1 MKIYKKIILGLSLL
15 LLASCDGKLDVIQP
29 DVISAEVALRNLD
42 DLETALFGAY
52 AELRGSGLYGESTL
66 WLPDLLADNLR
77 IGNSNGGGNRRE
89 ANWQYTSG
97 TDIGTWS
104 ASYELIFDANTVI
117 NNADTFEDGDKKNR
131 IVGQAYALRALGHF
145 ELLKYYAEDYG
156 RNSSALGV
164 PIVTSFEIGKPARNT
179 VSEVYDQ
186 IFDDL
191 LLAVGFLNNTDEDP
205 QANGPFYFN
214 ALAANALIARVSLY
228 AGEWQDA
235 VDYATVVIN
244 QRDLA
249 NPTEYATMWTEDAN
263 GEVLF
268 AVAFASTGDGRIGS
282 DLLDNSNPNAPRST
296 FTLSNDMATLYDAV
310 NDIRFNSFVLI
321 NPLNPPGANDQNDDV
336 YLPFKYPGRGGERG
350 LNNAKVLRVS
360 EMYLIRAEAYAN
372 ISGQDALGLAD
383 LNTLRSSRITNYVD
397 ENLSGQS
404 LKDAIQTERRKELVA
419 EGHRWFDLKRINRGV
434 QRGADCR
441 GLTISCTLEAGNF
454 RFVFPIPQS
463 ELDANA
469 NIVQNPGY

>member
-1 MKIYKKIILGLSLL
+1 MKKYKNIILGLSFLL
-15 LLASCDGKLDVIQP
+15 VASCDSKLDVIQP
-29 DVISAEVALRNLD
+29 DVISAEVALQNLE

-77 IGNSNGGGNRRE
+77 IGNSNGGGNRTE

-97 TDIGTWS
+97 SDIGTWS
-104 ASYELIFDANTVI
+104 GAYELIFDANTVI
-117 NNADTFEDGDKKNR
+117 NNADSFEDGGKKNR
-131 IVGQAYALRALGHF
+131 IVGQALALRALGHF
-145 ELLKYYAEDYG
+145 ELLRYYAEDYN
-156 RNSSALGV
+156 RNSTALGV
-164 PIVTSFEIGKPARNT
+164 PVVTFFEIGKPARNT
-179 VSEVYDQ
+179 VSEVYNQ

-191 LLAVGFLNNTDEDP
+191 LLAEDLLNSTDEDP

-214 ALAANALIARVSLY
+214 TLAVNALLARVSLY

-235 VDYATVVIN
+235 ADYATVVIN
-244 QRDLA
+244 QRELA
-249 NPTEYATMWTEDAN
+249 NPMDYAAMWAEDADA
-263 GEVLF
+263 EVLF
-268 AVAFASTGDGRIGS
+268 SVAYATTEDGRIGS
-282 DLLDNSNPNAPRST
+282 DLLDNSNPSAPRST

-310 NDIRFNSFVLI
+310 NDIRFDSFVLI

-372 ISGQDALGLAD
+372 ISGQDASGSTD
-383 LNTLRSSRITNYVD
+383 LNTLRASRITNYVN
-397 ENLSGQS
+397 ESLLGQE
-404 LKDAIQTERRKELVA
+404 LKDAIQVERRKELVA

-463 ELDANA
+463 ELDANE
-469 NIVQNPGY
+469 NMVQNPGY